1 LMQAALGRLKLRQ
14 SSVPAGEKERPVGKV
29 PTRPI
34 VPTLAEGWNDLN
46 DPTVNAA
53 IGPLR
58 NSGVFNTFIGNLVNT
73 KNGPDPTAMGAR
85 FGENVPVALG
95 GGVPNSFAVPSPLST
110 RCNQAGALSRSN
122 CQLTGVLAP
131 EDVNITELGA
141 PAIKVAEVGGFKDA
155 LGAAES
161 PMLNG

>member
-1 LMQAALGRLKLRQ
+1 MQAALGRLKLRQ

-34 VPTLAEGWNDLN
+34 VPTLAEGWNELC

-53 IGPLR
+53 IAPLR
-58 NSGVFNTFIGNLVNT
+58 NRGVFDTFIGNLVNLT
-73 KNGPDPTAMGAR
+73 NGPDPKAMGAR
-85 FGENVPVALG
+85 SGENVPVVLG

-110 RCNQAGALSRSN
+110 KCNQAGAVALSN

-131 EDVNITELGA
+131 EDVNVTELKA
-141 PAIKVAEVGGFKDA
+141 PAVKVAEVGGFKDA
-155 LGAAES
+155 LGAAAS